1 MNESKQKIVLFW
13 VLVMVGIV
21 VHCIGDILPIFWG
34 VDIAVD
40 NLQEAPASMVIIMM
54 VVCYV
59 LPLAGILCTIYG
71 KGRCWAV
78 TNFVLA
84 SAMTLFNLAHCSEL
98 FMMFSYGKLF
108 SLPFV
113 LLVSLLLAYE
123 SWRVLKAE
131 GSCCR

>member
-40 NLQEAPASMVIIMM
+40 NLQEAPASMIIIMM
-54 VVCYV
+54 VVCYI
-59 LPLAGILCTIYG
+59 LPLAGILSTVYG

-78 TNFVLA
+78 TNSVLA
-84 SAMTLFNLAHCSEL
+84 LVMALFNLAHCSEL
-98 FMMFSYGKLF
+98 FMSFSYGKLF

-113 LLVSLLLAYE
+113 LLVSLLLLYE
-123 SWRVLKAE
+123 SWRHMKSL
-131 GSCCR
+131 